1 MIRICFVCL
10 GNICRSPTAE
20 AVFRHRVTQ
29 EGLAD
34 ALVIDSAGTGSWHVG
49 ELPDRRSRETASQRG
64 FELTGR
70 ARQVTKKDFSSFD
83 YLIAMDRSNRKNL
96 LSMAPDTASRSR
108 VHLFRNFDARSGKD
122 AEVPDPY
129 YGGEDGFEDVF
140 DICDAAALGL
150 IAHLRET
157 HGL

>member
-20 AVFRHRVTQ
+20 AVFRHLAER
-29 EGLAD
+29 EGIAD

-49 ELPDRRSRETASQRG
+49 ESPDRRSRETARQRG
-64 FELTGR
+64 FDLGGR
-70 ARQVTKKDFSSFD
+70 ARQVTKRDFSTFD

-96 LSMAPDTASRSR
+96 LRMAPDAASRSK
-108 VHLFRNFDARSGKD
+108 VHLFRDFDARSD
-122 AEVPDPY
+122 ESSEVPDPY
-129 YGGEDGFEDVF
+129 YGGEDGFEQVF
-140 DICDAAALGL
+140 DICEAAALGL